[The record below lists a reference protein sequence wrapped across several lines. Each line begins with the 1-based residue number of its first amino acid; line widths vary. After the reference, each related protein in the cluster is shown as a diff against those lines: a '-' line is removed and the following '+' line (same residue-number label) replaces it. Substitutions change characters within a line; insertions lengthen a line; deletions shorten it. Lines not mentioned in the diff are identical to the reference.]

1 VSAPRITVDLSSG
14 VAPWRQIHDQITRA
28 IEAGILPG
36 GARLPSVRQLARD
49 LQLAAGT
56 VARSYRELEVAG
68 WVHTA
73 RARGT
78 IVADDPPRVVRTDE
92 ELLAAAREYV
102 ARAGVLGAD
111 RDAAVRAVLA
121 ALDAS

>member
-1 VSAPRITVDLSSG
+1 MSAPRITVDLSSG
-14 VAPWRQIHDQITRA
+14 VVPWRQIYDQITRA
-28 IEAGILPG
+28 IEAGTLPA

-78 IVADDPPRVVRTDE
+78 VVADDPPRVARTDE

-102 ARAGVLGAD
+102 IRAGALGAD

-121 ALDAS
+121 ALDAC